1 METTEFVVNLLVAL
15 ALGLALGIE
24 RQFGQH
30 PAGVRTNVLV
40 CLGAAMFVTLSR
52 LMDHEGSQTRVA
64 GQVVSGIGF
73 IGGGAI
79 LRDGVNIRGMNTAA
93 TLWCSAAIGTLVGSG
108 YPLFAALGTGAV
120 LASHLVFRP
129 LAHFIDVR
137 MHNQLNLETYYLI
150 KVQCQRA
157 DEAALRTLLLRQL
170 AATKLR
176 LQGLI
181 LHDGLSAER
190 VEVVVTLHSAIRAD
204 ETMNDLVTK
213 LASEPGVSGVSWEQ
227 QR

>member
-1 METTEFVVNLLVAL
+1 METTEFVVNILVAL

-24 RQFGQH
+24 RQYGQH
-30 PAGVRTNVLV
+30 PAGIRTNALV

-79 LRDGVNIRGMNTAA
+79 LREGVNVRGMNTAA

-108 YPLFAALGTGAV
+108 YPLLASLGTAAV
-120 LASHLVFRP
+120 LAAHFVFRP
-129 LAHFIDVR
+129 LAHFIDLR
-137 MHNQLNLETYYLI
+137 AHNQLNLETSYIL
-150 KVQCQRA
+150 KVQCLRC
-157 DEAALRTLLLRQL
+157 DESALRSLLLKML
-170 AATKLR
+170 ATTMLR

-190 VEVVVTLHSAIRAD
+190 VEVVVNLHSATRND

-213 LASEPGVSGVSWEQ
+213 LANEPGVSGVSWEQ
-227 QR
+227 QH